1 MKGTF
6 CQAKGTTEIMQEFR
20 KTLTNLPWI
29 AKLLLV
35 VFYDLYGSLKRISKG
50 DTKGI
55 VIGLLML
62 VTGNF
67 FGIMWIV
74 DLVTVILNKEV
85 TVLD

>member
-1 MKGTF
+1 
-6 CQAKGTTEIMQEFR
+6 MQEFR
-20 KTLTNLPWI
+20 KALTNLPWI

-85 TVLD
+85 TVLY